1 MLEGS
6 PMTEMSEAPRP
17 LVSLIIPA
25 YDEADS
31 AEEIVGFYREVVGAH
46 PEYRFE
52 LVVVD
57 DGSTDGTADA
67 IGRHLDGHDDRA
79 KIVRLSRNF
88 GSHAGITAG
97 LAHASGD
104 AALTLS
110 ADRQE
115 PLVAIGQF
123 LSSWADGADVVWGLR
138 SVRATTKGASES
150 FATTFSK
157 VYNKASD
164 VPTYPQEG
172 PSQILV
178 SRPVIEVLLAM
189 PERNRNVLAM
199 AAWTGFDQRK
209 IFFEQLPRPHGV
221 SKWTSSK
228 KVKLVI
234 DSFVEFS
241 AAPIRWLTLLGMM
254 LGTFGG
260 VLLLLALLLAV
271 VPAWSAPVAL
281 TISGVVFLVGGIN
294 LFGLGVVG
302 EYVWR
307 GGDDARRRPVYI
319 VRSVREFGATAPR

>member
-6 PMTEMSEAPRP
+6 SKTDADGAVRP

-31 AEEIVGFYREVVGAH
+31 AKEIVGFYHEVIAAH
-46 PEYRFE
+46 PAYRFE
-52 LVVVD
+52 LIVVD
-57 DGSTDGTADA
+57 DGSTDGTAEA
-67 IGRHLDGHDDRA
+67 IGAHLEGGDELA

-97 LAHASGD
+97 LAQATGD

-115 PLVAIGQF
+115 PLTAIGQF
-123 LSSWADGADVVWGLR
+123 LSSWADGADLVWGLR
-138 SVRATTKGASES
+138 SVRATNKGASET

-157 VYNKASD
+157 IYNQASD

-178 SRPVIEVLLAM
+178 SRPVIDVLLAM

-209 IFFEQLPRPHGV
+209 IFFEQLPRPYGV

-228 KVKLVI
+228 KIKLVI

-241 AAPIRWLTLLGMM
+241 AAPIRWLTVFGMFLGV
-254 LGTFGG
+254 FGG
-260 VLLLLALLLAV
+260 LSLLVALVLLL

-281 TISGVVFLVGGIN
+281 TLSGVVFFVGGIN

-319 VRSVREFGATAPR
+319 IRSVHQYGVAQAR